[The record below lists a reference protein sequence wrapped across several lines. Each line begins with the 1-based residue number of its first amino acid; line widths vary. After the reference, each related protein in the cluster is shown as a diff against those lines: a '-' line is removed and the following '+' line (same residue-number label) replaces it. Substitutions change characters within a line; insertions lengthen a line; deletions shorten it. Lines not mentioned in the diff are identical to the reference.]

1 MDKIADTKESMKKCR
16 AWIPAANRMAKVW
29 AVLFDQ
35 QMVTVHIDPKEW
47 RYEPYDKQIIL
58 EKFCTEDVSFSQCTV
73 MRSLGMTDK
82 NGREIYEGDV
92 LGWPKKKDR
101 FEIEEDPC
109 YPGTLA
115 MMGKYGDF
123 YGPLS
128 ASRAKKTVVLGN
140 RFEDPD
146 LLKDGICGR

>member
-1 MDKIADTKESMKKCR
+1 MTLKFR
-16 AWIPAANRMAKVW
+16 AWLIKEKKMVGVSDLLLAGGGIIQTSCEDSDYDGLSKVVGRDC
-29 AVLFDQ
+29 VL
-35 QMVTVHIDPKEW
+35 
-47 RYEPYDKQIIL
+47 
-58 EKFCTEDVSFSQCTV
+58 

-140 RFEDPD
+140 RFEDPN